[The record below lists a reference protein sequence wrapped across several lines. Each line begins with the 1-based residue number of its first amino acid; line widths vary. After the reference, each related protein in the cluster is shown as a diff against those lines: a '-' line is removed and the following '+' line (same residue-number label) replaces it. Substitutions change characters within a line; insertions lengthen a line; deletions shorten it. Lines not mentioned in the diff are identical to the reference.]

1 MPGNSTKLRV
11 DWLPRI
17 LPFYC
22 LEITLEFTESTRL
35 PFFHRG
41 QLTGFVRT
49 LINARGESY
58 AGKLLLESAEDGRVF
73 YRSGERYRFGITA
86 FEPGLPFL
94 HTLIQKL
101 EGLPA
106 SAQRDKRRNDPFRDN
121 LRLVSIRDR
130 LAMGDDSGP
139 GRFIPYDE
147 ERFQHELNLWQAYI
161 REHSLVWRWTSP
173 LRMLLPAAMRE
184 QRESADGKTRYCSNP
199 EDLEAGFLLHR
210 NVEALRALI
219 QHHGYDE
226 PDLPPK
232 AAVCEFTERRI
243 FWVEDSYKSGARW
256 KHLSGLLGEL
266 RFPPLPELSAFH
278 IGCMVLGQHLGM
290 GEQPA
295 FGLGRYRLETADGE
309 IVNTV
314 PPLTPAA
321 SLLQRAALDPN
332 LEQAWRIAAARNKRE
347 PRLLTSKHKENLAA
361 RLRPGDS
368 RVDPLHLR
376 SLPKKNGGQRML
388 AVPPFAERVAQR
400 AVVQVLAPALNKYFH
415 RNSHGYRRGHSRHS
429 AAGAIRQAWE
439 AGYRHVFE
447 SDIEDFF
454 TSVDWHDIEV
464 RLRALYRHDPVVD
477 HCLAWMRAPLISEG
491 RKLTRVRGLPQGS
504 PLSPL
509 LSNLVLDDF
518 DRDLAAKNFK
528 MIRYADDF
536 VVLCK
541 DAARLEDAEAEVRRS
556 LAELKL
562 MLREDKTADTDFEQG
577 FRYLGLYFKHGEVMD
592 DPPAQPFATGPGSN
606 QHAWESSLALNP
618 VEKAERVEQLV
629 ERLVGHAPVA
639 PSPAGLEEVGAL
651 VAVTG
656 KPSTVAISEGHLRV
670 SREGEILMDRPVD
683 TLESLVLVGP
693 QHITTPALR
702 GAMRRGV
709 PVHFIRRS
717 GEYLGVA
724 TSATHDTGRLAL
736 WRLQL
741 DRLLDTTHGLEP
753 ARELVA
759 ARIRNLR
766 EVLRRLPLDAQT
778 ARPRLKRAADKAL
791 EVGDIAELN
800 GVEGEATRE
809 FFAGIRTIL
818 GSEWNFKRRQRHP
831 ALDPFNV
838 LLDLGY
844 SILYA
849 HVDAA
854 LRADGLLPA
863 LGVYHQRRAGHA
875 ALASDMMEPFRH
887 LVERTALHIIRKR
900 MIAPENFS
908 LRNGRCEMEQTALRD
923 YLRLL
928 QERFVTGVTALGDE
942 RPRGLYGHLHRQNRS
957 LIAWLRE
964 EGIFRPYRE
973 R

>member
-1 MPGNSTKLRV
+1 MTNHMEDST
-11 DWLPRI
+11 DWLPET

-49 LINARGESY
+49 LINTRGVSY
-58 AGKLLLESAEDGRVF
+58 AGKLLVESAEDGRVF

-86 FEPGLPFL
+86 FEPGLPL
-94 HTLIQKL
+94 LRTLVQKL

-106 SAQRDKRRNDPFRDN
+106 STRRDKRHNVPFRDN

-130 LAMGDDSGP
+130 LATTNGFDLEHLT
-139 GRFIPYDE
+139 PYDRA
-147 ERFQHELNLWQAYI
+147 RFQHELDLWQAYLH
-161 REHSLVWRWTSP
+161 EHPLVWRWTSP
-173 LRMLLPAAMRE
+173 LRMLLPAAVRE
-184 QRESADGKTRYCSNP
+184 QREMSDGKTRYCSNP
-199 EDLEAGFLLHR
+199 GDLDAGFLLHR

-219 QHHGYDE
+219 QHHGHDE
-226 PDLPPK
+226 PKPVP
-232 AAVCEFTERRI
+232 AAASCKFTECRV

-278 IGCMVLGQHLGM
+278 AGCMVLGQHLGM

-295 FGLGRYRLETADGE
+295 FGLGRYRLETTGGE
-309 IVNTV
+309 TVNTV
-314 PPLTPAA
+314 PPLTPAV
-321 SLLQRAALDPN
+321 SLLQRAALDHN
-332 LEQAWRIAAARNKRE
+332 LEQAWRIAATRNKQE
-347 PRLLTSKHKENLAA
+347 PRLLTNKHKEDLAA
-361 RLRPGDS
+361 RLRPGGS

-376 SLPKKNGGQRML
+376 TLPKKNGGQRML
-388 AVPPFAERVAQR
+388 AVPPFVERVAQR

-429 AAGAIRQAWE
+429 AAEAIRRAWQE
-439 AGYRHVFE
+439 GYRYVFE

-454 TSVDWHDIEV
+454 TNVDWHDIEV

-477 HCLAWMRAPLISEG
+477 HCLAWMRAPLVAEG
-491 RKLTRVRGLPQGS
+491 RELARFRGLPQGS

-509 LSNLVLDDF
+509 LSNLILDDF
-518 DRDLAAKNFK
+518 DRDLAAENFK

-541 DAARLEDAEAEVRRS
+541 DAARLEGAAEEVRRS

-562 MLREDKTADTDFEQG
+562 MLREDKTAETDFEQG
-577 FRYLGLYFKHGEVMD
+577 FRYLGLYFKQGEVSD
-592 DPPAQPFATGPGSN
+592 NPPGQPPTANPDTN
-606 QHAWESSLALNP
+606 RHTWESSLALNP
-618 VEKAERVEQLV
+618 VEKAEHMEQV
-629 ERLVGHAPVA
+629 MTRLVGRVPVE
-639 PSPAGLEEVGAL
+639 PSLSGLEEVGSL

-656 KPSTVAISEGHLRV
+656 NPATVAISEGHVRV
-670 SREGEILMDRPVD
+670 SREGEILLDRPLD

-702 GAMRRGV
+702 GAMHRGV
-709 PVHFIRRS
+709 PVHFVRRS
-717 GEYLGVA
+717 GKYLGVA
-724 TSATHDTGRLAL
+724 TSAAHDAGKLSL

-766 EVLRRLPLDAQT
+766 EVLRRLPLEAQA
-778 ARPRLKRAADKAL
+778 ARPRLKRSADKAL
-791 EVGDIAELN
+791 EATNITELN

-809 FFAGIRTIL
+809 FFAGIRTVL
-818 GSEWNFKRRQRHP
+818 APEWNFNRRRRHP

-854 LRADGLLPA
+854 LRVDGLLSA
-863 LGVYHQRRAGHA
+863 LGIYHQLRAGHA

-900 MIAPENFS
+900 MISPDNFS
-908 LRNGRCEMEQTALRD
+908 MRGGRCEMEQTALRD

-928 QERFVTGVTALGDE
+928 QERFVAGVTALGDD

-957 LIAWLRE
+957 LITWLRE
-964 EGIFRPYRE
+964 EGTFQPYRE

>member
-1 MPGNSTKLRV
+1 MTDDVEDST

-49 LINARGESY
+49 LIDARGVSY
-58 AGKLLLESAEDGRVF
+58 AGKLLVESAEDGRVF
-73 YRSGERYRFGITA
+73 YRSGEPYRFGITA
-86 FEPGLPFL
+86 FEPGLPL
-94 HTLIQKL
+94 LRTLIQKL

-106 SAQRDKRRNDPFRDN
+106 SARRDKRRNDPFRDN

-130 LAMGDDSGP
+130 LAAAADFDP
-139 GRFIPYDE
+139 DRLAPYDG
-147 ERFQHELNLWQAYI
+147 ERFQHELNLWQAHL
-161 REHSLVWRWTSP
+161 RERPLVWRWTSP
-173 LRMLLPAAMRE
+173 LRMLLPAAVRE

-199 EDLEAGFLLHR
+199 EDLVAGFLLHR
-210 NVEALRALI
+210 NVEALRALL
-219 QHHGYDE
+219 QHHGHDE
-226 PDLPPK
+226 PQPTP
-232 AAVCEFTERRI
+232 AAAACEFTECRV

-266 RFPPLPELSAFH
+266 RFPPLPELSMFH
-278 IGCMVLGQHLGM
+278 TGCMVLGQHLGM

-295 FGLGRYRLETADGE
+295 FGLGRYRLETDSGE
-309 IVNTV
+309 TVNTV

-332 LEQAWRIAAARNKRE
+332 LEQAWRIAATRNKRE
-347 PRLLTSKHKENLAA
+347 PRLLTNKHKEDLEA
-361 RLRPGDS
+361 RLRPGDI

-429 AAGAIRQAWE
+429 AAEAIRRAWE
-439 AGYRHVFE
+439 EGYRYVFE

-477 HCLAWMRAPLISEG
+477 HCLAWMRAPLITEG
-491 RKLTRVRGLPQGS
+491 RELTRLRGLPQGS

-518 DRDLAAKNFK
+518 DRDLAAENFK

-541 DAARLEDAEAEVRRS
+541 DATRLEDAEAEVRRS

-562 MLREDKTADTDFEQG
+562 MLREDKTAETDFEQG
-577 FRYLGLYFKHGEVMD
+577 FRYLGLYFKQGEVTD
-592 DPPAQPFATGPGSN
+592 DPPTQPTTAKPLPNRHNCETR
-606 QHAWESSLALNP
+606 LALSP

-629 ERLVGHAPVA
+629 ERLVGHTPAAPA
-639 PSPAGLEEVGAL
+639 PAGVEEVGAL

-670 SREGEILMDRPVD
+670 SREGEILLDRPVD

-702 GAMRRGV
+702 GAMGRGV
-709 PVHFIRRS
+709 PVHFVRRS

-724 TSATHDTGRLAL
+724 TSAAHEEGRLTL

-766 EVLRRLPLDAQT
+766 EVLRRLPLEAQV
-778 ARPRLKRAADKAL
+778 ARPRLKRSADKAL
-791 EVGDIAELN
+791 EVADIAELN

-809 FFAGIRTIL
+809 FFAGIRSVL

-849 HVDAA
+849 HTDAT
-854 LRADGLLPA
+854 LRVDGLLSA

-887 LVERTALHIIRKR
+887 LVERTALHIVRKR
-900 MIAPENFS
+900 MIAPDNFS
-908 LRNGRCEMEQTALRD
+908 MRGGRCEMERTALRD
-923 YLRLL
+923 YLRVL
-928 QERFVTGVTALGDE
+928 QERFVTGVTAWGDD
-942 RPRGLYGHLHRQNRS
+942 RPRGLHGHLHRQNRS

-964 EGIFRPYRE
+964 ESAFRPYRE